1 MKKLRSIWLVA
12 VVWLQLFWDQAH
24 RLFLGLP
31 MLKRSQITAHL
42 YVGGQYDLRG
52 LRQLRELGITAIIN
66 MRMHSVYQEARYVGI
81 KYLHL
86 PTPDNTAPRMEDL
99 IKGAEFARAEIA
111 AGGKVYIHCRQGVGR
126 GPTMAI
132 AYLLSMG
139 ATYDHAYGMVKAVRT
154 FIRPT
159 RVQVARLK
167 ELEAYYERE
176 GQPKTPLVPKT

>member
-1 MKKLRSIWLVA
+1 MKKVRSIWLVA
-12 VVWLQLFWDQAH
+12 VVWFQLLWDQGH
-24 RLFLGLP
+24 RIILGLP
-31 MLKRSQITAHL
+31 TLRRSQVTAHL

-99 IKGAEFARAEIA
+99 IKGAQFARSEIS

-139 ATYDHAYGMVKAVRT
+139 ATYEHAYSMVKAVRT

-159 RVQVARLK
+159 RVQVVRLK

-176 GQPKTPLVPKT
+176 GRSAPLVPKT